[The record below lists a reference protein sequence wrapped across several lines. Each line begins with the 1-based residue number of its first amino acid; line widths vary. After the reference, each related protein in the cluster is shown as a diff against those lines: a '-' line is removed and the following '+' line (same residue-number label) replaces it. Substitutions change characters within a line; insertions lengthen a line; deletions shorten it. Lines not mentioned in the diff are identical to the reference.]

1 MSLRTGGARP
11 DGRTHRENLAILAE
25 LAAHARAGMPEM
37 LQFGSLAS
45 AHQYLALYRL
55 WRKHVPAGAEV
66 LDWGAGNGHFSY
78 FLARAGWRATG
89 FSFLPFSYEP
99 WLPKDAPYRFVPG
112 SEREPVKLPFADGS
126 FDAVASIGVLEHV
139 RETGGDE
146 AASLAEIARVLRPG
160 GTFVCWHFPN
170 RWSWIDLVA
179 RQVPGKHR
187 HLYRYTSGDVRRLV
201 AGAGLELVET
211 RRYGVIPRNTV
222 HRLLGPAR
230 DAAWAAA
237 LWNAVDGALAW
248 PLNGI
253 AQNHCFVARR
263 SGRIVSGRAV
273 LAGARELARGLRKAP
288 APAGGGASFADSRPP
303 ESVHD

>member
-1 MSLRTGGARP
+1 MSPRSGETRP
-11 DGRTHRENLAILAE
+11 DGRTHREDRLILAE

-45 AHQYLALYRL
+45 AHQYLPLYRL
-55 WRKHVPAGAEV
+55 WRRHVPVGAEV

-99 WLPKDAPYRFVPG
+99 WLPKGASYRFVPG
-112 SEREPVKLPFADGS
+112 SDSEPVKLPFGDEW

-139 RETGGDE
+139 RETGGNE
-146 AASLAEIARVLRPG
+146 HRSMTEIARVLKPG

-170 RWSWIDLVA
+170 QWSWIDLVA

-187 HLYRYTSGDVRRLV
+187 HLFRYTREDVRRLV
-201 AGAGLELVET
+201 AGAGLELVMT

-230 DAAWAAA
+230 DAAWAAS
-237 LWNAVDGALAW
+237 LWDLVDGALGW
-248 PLNGI
+248 PLNAV
-253 AQNHCFVARR
+253 AQNHCFVARKP
-263 SGRIVSGRAV
+263 
-273 LAGARELARGLRKAP
+273 ARVAPARGA
-288 APAGGGASFADSRPP
+288 AGG
-303 ESVHD
+303 